1 MPKISIT
8 QALAEIKLLGKRID
22 SALDG
27 TEWIAVATKSHPVD
41 SDRLKTKAQAA
52 EQSYTALVNRRQA
65 LKAAI
70 VQSNAETFVRI
81 GTASMSVA
89 EAIERKTSI
98 AYQQRLLDSMRSAH
112 YAATQTYRS
121 EQESVQTRLDRL
133 LATELGKDVRTN
145 PETIQA
151 LTTTFKENNRVDLVD
166 PLHLADRIK
175 ALEEEV
181 ETFTTNVD
189 WVLAE
194 SNGRTMIEVPA

>member
-22 SALDG
+22 SALEG

-41 SDRLKTKAQAA
+41 SERLKSKAQAV

-70 VQSNAETFVRI
+70 VRSNAETFVRI
-81 GTASMSVA
+81 GTTSMTVA

-98 AYQQRLLDSMRSAH
+98 AYQQRLLESMRSAH
-112 YAATQTYRS
+112 YTATQTYRS
-121 EQESVQTRLDRL
+121 EQEQVQTRLDRL

-145 PETIQA
+145 PETISA
-151 LTTTFKENNRVDLVD
+151 LTSTFKDNNRVDLVD

-181 ETFTTNVD
+181 DTFTTNVD

-194 SNGRTMIEVPA
+194 SNGRTMIEIA

>member
-22 SALDG
+22 SALEG

-41 SDRLKTKAQAA
+41 SERLKSKAQAV

-70 VQSNAETFVRI
+70 VRSNAETVVRI
-81 GTASMSVA
+81 GSASMTVA

-98 AYQQRLLDSMRSAH
+98 AYQQRLLESMRSAH
-112 YAATQTYRS
+112 YTATQTYRS
-121 EQESVQTRLDRL
+121 EQEQVQTRLDRL

-145 PETIQA
+145 PETISA
-151 LTTTFKENNRVDLVD
+151 LTSTFKDNNRVDLVD

-181 ETFTTNVD
+181 DTFTTNVD

-194 SNGRTMIEVPA
+194 SNGRTMIEIA